1 MCCRIPVILY
11 CGFKL
16 FFEHQF
22 MKTSYS
28 LSTVEECA
36 VVVIPVDSLAIAD
49 AKSDILNN
57 IHL

>member
-1 MCCRIPVILY
+1 MCCKIPVILY

-16 FFEHQF
+16 FSEHHF
-22 MKTSYS
+22 IKTSYS

-36 VVVIPVDSLAIAD
+36 VVVLPVDSLAMAD
-49 AKSDILNN
+49 CKSVILNN